1 MYSRAVFK
9 ITVARK
15 WHHYAWQVVMPYMLL
30 TLAVFAAVAPV
41 SPEHVGERQLNTVAL
56 LFSSVGLRYILRDFL
71 PDATSDTLLEYF
83 VSFSLLFFLVS
94 AVGVGLVYKFP
105 TSSVKKDGDDAYH
118 QGDLILW
125 LVLAGLWLVGHV
137 VFFWRAWAAWT
148 VQQKPVKNPLSKPDK
163 GEHKLV
169 PIHNL
174 LYVVV
179 LPAARARH
187 RPGPL

>member
-1 MYSRAVFK
+1 M
-9 ITVARK
+9 
-15 WHHYAWQVVMPYMLL
+15 
-30 TLAVFAAVAPV
+30 
-41 SPEHVGERQLNTVAL
+41 
-56 LFSSVGLRYILRDFL
+56 
-71 PDATSDTLLEYF
+71 
-83 VSFSLLFFLVS
+83 
-94 AVGVGLVYKFP
+94 GVGLVYKFP

-148 VQQKPVKNPLSKPDK
+148 VQQKPVKKPLSKLDK